1 MLFLVRHA
9 ESIENATKYTGFYE
23 NPPFHGPSRPRMPC
37 PGTLSA

>member
-23 NPPFHGPSRPRMPC
+23 NPRPWT
-37 PGTLSA
+37 G